1 MNTQH
6 FQYIVEIERT
16 RSISQAA
23 KNLYLSQPNLSRVLH
38 ELEEQLGFAIFE
50 RTSRGVMPT
59 DRGALFLRYARRI
72 LMEME
77 SIEALGR
84 FDPAKNRLRICF
96 PRSGR
101 YLDVAARFLAE
112 SYPDGALDAEIH
124 ECHAK
129 RTLEMLDKGDTE
141 LGIIRFRSE
150 YEEYFRDQ
158 AALRSLH
165 FEVLRDYRYQL
176 MMRADHPLAGRAQIF
191 QKDLAGFTEIAHGD
205 TFRRSEPPG
214 EDVQRRIYS
223 VDRLAQVR
231 LLHAIPGAYTWI
243 SPALPEDL
251 ARWELVQR
259 DCADNGVYYRDA
271 LIYRRSYTFTE
282 MERQLLR
289 RILTQMKEEARL
301 LKNPA
306 ED

>member
-6 FQYIVEIERT
+6 LQYIVEIERT

-59 DRGALFLRYARRI
+59 DRGALFLQYARRI

-112 SYPDGALDAEIH
+112 SY
-124 ECHAK
+124 
-129 RTLEMLDKGDTE
+129 
-141 LGIIRFRSE
+141 
-150 YEEYFRDQ
+150 
-158 AALRSLH
+158 
-165 FEVLRDYRYQL
+165 
-176 MMRADHPLAGRAQIF
+176 
-191 QKDLAGFTEIAHGD
+191 
-205 TFRRSEPPG
+205 
-214 EDVQRRIYS
+214 
-223 VDRLAQVR
+223 
-231 LLHAIPGAYTWI
+231 PGAYTWI